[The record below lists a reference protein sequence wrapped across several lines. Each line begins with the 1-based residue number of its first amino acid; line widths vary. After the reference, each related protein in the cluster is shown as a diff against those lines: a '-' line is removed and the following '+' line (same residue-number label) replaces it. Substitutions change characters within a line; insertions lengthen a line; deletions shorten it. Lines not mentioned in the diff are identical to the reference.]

1 MAHQIRKNDHLVL
14 AGKSA
19 WHGLGTVTEGA
30 PNPFAALRLARL
42 EWDVLPSA
50 SVSGIFNPGE
60 RDEFRVST
68 DTAQVLVRSD
78 DKSVLGVVGPD
89 YTPVQNLQLAELAY
103 ALRDAGSDRGVE
115 IESAGSLYG
124 GRKVWFLIR
133 AESIEMGGKGDTTVP
148 YFMLTNAHDGTAS
161 LQGLGTGTRVVCAN
175 TMRIAL
181 GEAKDRIAFRHTS
194 GIGSRVE
201 EMAGIIRQWFSNVE
215 KGQSVAARLAAKP
228 MTSAA
233 IRELWVEVI
242 QRLDGEIP
250 AAQDVSNK
258 WEENR
263 REKAINGLAHMAQ
276 VFDRESQQ
284 YGANLWVAANAA
296 TNWVQHVRSQYAIR
310 KGDSTAR
317 AYAQWN
323 GATADDS
330 AEVWKVATA
339 AV

>member
-1 MAHQIRKNDHLVL
+1 MAHQIRNNDHLVL

-50 SVSGIFNPGE
+50 SISGIFNPGE
-60 RDEFRVST
+60 TDEFRVST

-89 YTPVQNLQLAELAY
+89 YTPVQNSQLAELAY

-124 GRKVWFLIR
+124 GRRVWFLIR
-133 AESIEMGGKGDTTVP
+133 AASIEMGGKGDATVP

-194 GIGSRVE
+194 GIGTRVE
-201 EMAGIIRQWFSNVE
+201 EMAGIIKQWFANME
-215 KGQSVAARLAAKP
+215 KGQAVASRLAAKP
-228 MTSAA
+228 MNRAA
-233 IRELWVEVI
+233 IQALWVEVV

-250 AAQDVSNK
+250 NNPTNG
-258 WEENR
+258 WEETR
-263 REKAINGLAHMAQ
+263 REKAVVGLAHMAQ

-323 GATADDS
+323 GSTADDS